1 MGLGF
6 KKFVEYMTTREI
18 SPCKI
23 INVIL
28 YSIVLVMPFIVTR
41 NYYSP
46 YLGAKLLFMYIAG
59 TILLFAAVLTKN
71 EMMKMYKEKI
81 IVLCYF
87 ASLVFTTIFSIDIDT
102 AIIGKQDRGEGLIIL
117 GIYFLSFLMSAKYL
131 KITKKMIKAVLIVSC
146 IMGIYCILQ
155 FYGFD
160 IFLSILNKKIISFGS
175 IALIGNKNFASTY
188 ILIFLSLSVPLYI
201 FKGEK
206 IYYVCS
212 LILFGALLCTTTR
225 GCWIAFAI
233 MCVVG
238 LFFVI
243 KRKELWI
250 RTGIVIFSLGIVFTM
265 LNQTSNGKLS
275 SRFRSIG
282 QEISQVDEK
291 GVGSLGTNRVAIW
304 IITMKS
310 IEKHP
315 FMGAGL
321 DSLQYR
327 INRDEF
333 EEHRIFIKKYNEIID
348 KAHNEFIELWAC
360 GGIVS
365 LICYIVLIVVILKEL
380 IRAMKK
386 HNDDKYKI
394 MFLFFITYL
403 MQSFVNISMVA
414 CASIYWI
421 MLGAIVQQ
429 YRLAKEEEPDNVNAM
444 SL

>member
-6 KKFVEYMTTREI
+6 KKFAEYMTTREI

-59 TILLFAAVLTKN
+59 TILLLAALLTKK
-71 EMMKMYKEKI
+71 EMLKMYKEKI

-117 GIYFLSFLMSAKYL
+117 GIYFLSFLMSVKYL
-131 KITKKMIKAVLIVSC
+131 KITKKMIKIALVVAS

-160 IFLSILNKKIISFGS
+160 ILLSILNGRITNFGV
-175 IALIGNKNFASTY
+175 IGLIGHRNFIATY

-225 GCWIAFAI
+225 GCWLAFTI
-233 MCVVG
+233 M
-238 LFFVI
+238 
-243 KRKELWI
+243 
-250 RTGIVIFSLGIVFTM
+250 
-265 LNQTSNGKLS
+265 
-275 SRFRSIG
+275 
-282 QEISQVDEK
+282 
-291 GVGSLGTNRVAIW
+291 
-304 IITMKS
+304 
-310 IEKHP
+310 
-315 FMGAGL
+315 
-321 DSLQYR
+321 
-327 INRDEF
+327 
-333 EEHRIFIKKYNEIID
+333 
-348 KAHNEFIELWAC
+348 
-360 GGIVS
+360 
-365 LICYIVLIVVILKEL
+365 
-380 IRAMKK
+380 
-386 HNDDKYKI
+386 
-394 MFLFFITYL
+394 
-403 MQSFVNISMVA
+403 
-414 CASIYWI
+414 
-421 MLGAIVQQ
+421 
-429 YRLAKEEEPDNVNAM
+429 
-444 SL
+444 

>member
-23 INVIL
+23 INVVL
-28 YSIVLVMPFIVTR
+28 YSIVMIMPFIVTK

-250 RTGIVIFSLGIVFTM
+250 RTSAMIFSLLIVFTM
-265 LNQTSNGKLS
+265 LNQTSN
-275 SRFRSIG
+275 
-282 QEISQVDEK
+282 
-291 GVGSLGTNRVAIW
+291 
-304 IITMKS
+304 
-310 IEKHP
+310 
-315 FMGAGL
+315 
-321 DSLQYR
+321 
-327 INRDEF
+327 
-333 EEHRIFIKKYNEIID
+333 
-348 KAHNEFIELWAC
+348 
-360 GGIVS
+360 
-365 LICYIVLIVVILKEL
+365 
-380 IRAMKK
+380 
-386 HNDDKYKI
+386 
-394 MFLFFITYL
+394 
-403 MQSFVNISMVA
+403 
-414 CASIYWI
+414 
-421 MLGAIVQQ
+421 
-429 YRLAKEEEPDNVNAM
+429 
-444 SL
+444 

>member
-6 KKFVEYMTTREI
+6 KKFAEYMTTREI

-59 TILLFAAVLTKN
+59 TILLLAALLTKK
-71 EMMKMYKEKI
+71 EMLKMYKEKI

-117 GIYFLSFLMSAKYL
+117 GIYFLSFLMSVKYL
-131 KITKKMIKAVLIVSC
+131 KITKKMIKIALVVAS

-160 IFLSILNKKIISFGS
+160 IFLSILNTKVISFGA
-175 IALIGNKNFASTY
+175 IALIGNMNFASTY
-188 ILIFLSLSVPLYI
+188 ILIFLSLAVPLYI

-212 LILFGALLCTTTR
+212 LILFGALLCTITR
-225 GCWIAFAI
+225 GCWLAFAI
-233 MCVVG
+233 MCLIGLLFVV
-238 LFFVI
+238 
-243 KRKELWI
+243 KRKELLR
-250 RTGIVIFSLGIVFTM
+250 RTGAMIFSLVIVFTM
-265 LNQTSNGKLS
+265 LNITSNGKLS
-275 SRFRSIG
+275 SRVGSIG
-282 QEISQVDEK
+282 KEISQVDEK

-304 IITMKS
+304 MITMKS

-321 DSLQYR
+321 DCLQYR

-365 LICYIVLIVVILKEL
+365 LICYIVLIVVVLKEL

-386 HNDDKYKI
+386 YDDDKYKI
-394 MFLFFITYL
+394 MFLFFITYI

-421 MLGAIVQQ
+421 ILGAIVQQ
-429 YRLAKEEEPDNVNAM
+429 YRLSKNVKSEGVITN